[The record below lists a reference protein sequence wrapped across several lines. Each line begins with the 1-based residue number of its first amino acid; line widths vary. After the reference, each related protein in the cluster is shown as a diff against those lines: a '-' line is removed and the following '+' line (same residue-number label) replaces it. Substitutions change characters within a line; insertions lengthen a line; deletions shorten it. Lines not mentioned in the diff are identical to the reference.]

1 MTGKLSRWGVP
12 ILAALGL
19 ADALYLS
26 VLHWQGEIPP
36 CAGYAGCQTVNTSAY
51 AEIFGIPVAAF
62 GAILSAAILALALYR
77 ARTDARSWI
86 QSTIALYSLVLA
98 GAIFMAYLTG
108 IELLV
113 LHAVCYW
120 CLAMLTFI
128 ALMLVLVM
136 RDIWFHSTKSAA

>member
-1 MTGKLSRWGVP
+1 MWGVP
-12 ILAALGL
+12 LLAALGL

-36 CAGYAGCQTVNTSAY
+36 CAGYAGCQTVNTSDY

-77 ARTDARSWI
+77 ARAGASNWI
-86 QSTIALYSLVLA
+86 RSTIALYSLVLA

-113 LHAVCYW
+113 LNAVCYW

-128 ALMLVLVM
+128 VLMLVLVM
-136 RDIWFHSTKSAA
+136 RDIWTYSAKTAT